1 MDREKPRL
9 QFIFILHPWEPHHVL
24 DGYYFI
30 GKKSLWV
37 CLYYMNLTMEF
48 LLLSPLQIEIF
59 SVWMSK
65 TTPYFFVCLF
75 LLTYSWFIMIIYTPT
90 ELWSKSPQRGISI
103 LSLTSFLKLSEMYIY
118 FCYIISITFLWLKYF
133 KISWKIIKQ
142 YKTLVTTK

>member
-75 LLTYSWFIMIIYTPT
+75 LLTYSWFIMFQFPLYSKVTQSYIYIHSLSYIIFHHNLSKET
-90 ELWSKSPQRGISI
+90 EYSSLCCTEGPHCLSI
-103 LSLTSFLKLSEMYIY
+103 LNIILCIY
-118 FCYIISITFLWLKYF
+118 
-133 KISWKIIKQ
+133 
-142 YKTLVTTK
+142 